1 MTNKIANELWVS
13 NVVESFWRSKDK
25 NNRIFVIPNVEKPIK
40 IVFQDRYNIEE
51 TTNGLIIT
59 ERISL
64 QKAIKQVKAAGN
76 DPNEFIDMLIRNGK
90 WEGTLVWEEN
100 RPMDKETEVKL
111 KKWLKQN
118 YFCAQY
124 FINKNIRKK
133 RLTWHY
139 LIF

>member
-1 MTNKIANELWVS
+1 MKVI
-13 NVVESFWRSKDK
+13 KDK
-25 NNRIFVIPNVEKPIK
+25 NNRIFVIPYVEKPIK

-90 WEGTLVWEEN
+90 WEGTLV
-100 RPMDKETEVKL
+100 
-111 KKWLKQN
+111 
-118 YFCAQY
+118 
-124 FINKNIRKK
+124 
-133 RLTWHY
+133 
-139 LIF
+139 

>member
-1 MTNKIANELWVS
+1 MKVI
-13 NVVESFWRSKDK
+13 KDK
-25 NNRIFVIPNVEKPIK
+25 NNRIFVIPKVEKPIK

-90 WEGTLVWEEN
+90 WEGTLV
-100 RPMDKETEVKL
+100 
-111 KKWLKQN
+111 
-118 YFCAQY
+118 
-124 FINKNIRKK
+124 
-133 RLTWHY
+133 
-139 LIF
+139 

>member
-1 MTNKIANELWVS
+1 MFNNFHTDSYFLYIFKYFQSSTV
-13 NVVESFWRSKDK
+13 

-90 WEGTLVWEEN
+90 WEGTLV
-100 RPMDKETEVKL
+100 
-111 KKWLKQN
+111 
-118 YFCAQY
+118 
-124 FINKNIRKK
+124 
-133 RLTWHY
+133 
-139 LIF
+139 

>member
-1 MTNKIANELWVS
+1 MKVI
-13 NVVESFWRSKDK
+13 KDK

-40 IVFQDRYNIEE
+40 IVYQDRYNIEE

-90 WEGTLVWEEN
+90 WEGTLV
-100 RPMDKETEVKL
+100 
-111 KKWLKQN
+111 
-118 YFCAQY
+118 
-124 FINKNIRKK
+124 
-133 RLTWHY
+133 
-139 LIF
+139 